1 MEDEF
6 LARKNAK
13 IKNEIKSESNMS
25 NKETA
30 NTVSSGPGASAT
42 SPLPLSFRENEK
54 EKSLAVHSREESQ
67 EEDSPMETQTESG
80 SEVVVDANSVDMNMK
95 NLETSHD
102 KTISSAKK
110 SLSLFLSIPPSPI
123 FQKSSGVQDFQTSK
137 WQCKDA
143 DEVSTLSFDRKHDDM
158 TDKGDVQNQDL
169 VTYIRATETSMPAI
183 KCEVRA

>member
-13 IKNEIKSESNMS
+13 IKSEIKSESNMS
-25 NKETA
+25 NKETV
-30 NTVSSGPGASAT
+30 NTVSSGPGTNTT
-42 SPLPLSFRENEK
+42 SPPLPLSFRENEK
-54 EKSLAVHSREESQ
+54 EKSLEVKSYEESQ

-80 SEVVVDANSVDMNMK
+80 SEVVVDANSIDMNMK
-95 NLETSHD
+95 NLQTD
-102 KTISSAKK
+102 NTISSAKK

-143 DEVSTLSFDRKHDDM
+143 DEFSTLSFDRKHDDM